1 MLKMKFEEEEKRT
14 HRRTL
19 LHDGQAK
26 FKRCGINQEESFY
39 LFLFQ

>member
-19 LHDGQAK
+19 LRDGQAK
-26 FKRCGINQEESFY
+26 FKLWWQTN
-39 LFLFQ
+39 